1 MEKSQNRVLSLKV
14 FSLLLLGAI
23 IGVVAIIPYALA
35 LQPLPPALQGQL
47 GLVLLAS
54 IVQNGILFGIASAL
68 GLWLGGKVGLGA
80 PMLRDWLAGNPEAP
94 RAFRAGLPLA
104 VALGVGSSVLVA
116 VLDLAIFQPFM
127 PAPLV
132 AMTNAALV
140 PPAWQGF
147 LASFYGGINEELLLR
162 LFLMSLLVWIGC
174 KLSRAATP
182 GHAVAWTAN
191 ILAAVLFGA
200 GHLPATAAL
209 FPLTAVVVIRA
220 LLLNGLIG
228 VAAGWLYWRRGILL
242 AMAAHFSADIEL
254 HVLLPLLGPLVG
266 AS

>member
-1 MEKSQNRVLSLKV
+1 MDKSQSRALSLKV
-14 FSLLLLGAI
+14 FGLLLFGAL
-23 IGVVAIIPYALA
+23 IGVLAILPYSLA
-35 LQPLPPALQGQL
+35 LTPLPPALQAQL
-47 GLVLLAS
+47 GLVLLSS
-54 IVQNGILFGIASAL
+54 IINNGILFGVATAL

-80 PMLRDWLAGNPEAP
+80 PMLRDPEAP

-104 VALGVGSSVLVA
+104 VVLGVASSVLVV
-116 VLDLAIFQPFM
+116 VLDLVVFQPLM
-127 PAPLV
+127 PASLV
-132 AMTNAALV
+132 ASTGGTLT
-140 PPAWQGF
+140 PPAWMGF
-147 LASFYGGINEELLLR
+147 LASFYGGIAEELLLR

-174 KLSRAATP
+174 KLARTATP
-182 GHAVAWTAN
+182 GAAVAWTAN
-191 ILAAVLFGA
+191 ILAALLFGA

-242 AMAAHFSADIEL
+242 AMAAHFSADIVL
-254 HVLLPLLGPLVG
+254 HVLLPLLAPLLG